1 MKTLFIGIDP
11 GKSGGIAY
19 IDTENDI
26 SGTMPYGDTALID
39 LCRDIRSASKAV
51 CCLEKVGAMPG
62 QGVVSMFTFGTG
74 YGWLQGVLA
83 AYGIPYELVRPQ
95 QWKKEFG
102 ITADKNSSIDVCKRL
117 FPAVRLRAND
127 RCRTDHDGMAEALL
141 MAEYAKRKLVRVD
154 A

>member
-1 MKTLFIGIDP
+1 MTYIGIDP
-11 GKSGGIAY
+11 GKKGGLAIIDKGIAQVLPFDERDY
-19 IDTENDI
+19 LD
-26 SGTMPYGDTALID
+26 ALRYVNPGEAI
-39 LCRDIRSASKAV
+39 V
-51 CCLEKVGAMPG
+51 CLERVSAMPG

-102 ITADKNSSIDVCKRL
+102 ITADKNSSVAVCKRL
-117 FPAVRLRAND
+117 FPNVTLRASD

-141 MAEYAKRKLVRVD
+141 MAEYAKRKLGSVN